1 MSQRPQTHANDAWIR
16 PSPAVLLGPA
26 HARVKGTSAPAPRAG
41 RGANYVATPSSI
53 DKVGIRK
60 RVFIKGRSI
69 CGPFSVRHFDAV
81 ELIIVRLVSV
91 VSRRISKRRCI
102 VARSVELR
110 ERRRALETDGT
121 QDAHTATD
129 TAEPKHGPS
138 VSHHTCTASYGLF
151 AHLQQHAQRH
161 HREEHSKT
169 KGTARQTRHE
179 SVWLL
184 PSFCPVLTRPGDMP
198 SSPLL
203 SPSFF
208 FSLSRRFA
216 MVRACFLA
224 EVCEREDT
232 TG

>member
-1 MSQRPQTHANDAWIR
+1 MPIDGKPEQIGQTKTDLYGELVATTFITCLSPCPAPASPSTLRRCPWWRETLDNACLRHRRCIRTTHAYDLRRQCCLVQLTLTW
-16 PSPAVLLGPA
+16 SS
-26 HARVKGTSAPAPRAG
+26 TSAPAPRAG

-138 VSHHTCTASYGLF
+138 VSHHICTASYG
-151 AHLQQHAQRH
+151 
-161 HREEHSKT
+161 
-169 KGTARQTRHE
+169 
-179 SVWLL
+179 
-184 PSFCPVLTRPGDMP
+184 
-198 SSPLL
+198 
-203 SPSFF
+203 
-208 FSLSRRFA
+208 
-216 MVRACFLA
+216 
-224 EVCEREDT
+224 
-232 TG
+232 